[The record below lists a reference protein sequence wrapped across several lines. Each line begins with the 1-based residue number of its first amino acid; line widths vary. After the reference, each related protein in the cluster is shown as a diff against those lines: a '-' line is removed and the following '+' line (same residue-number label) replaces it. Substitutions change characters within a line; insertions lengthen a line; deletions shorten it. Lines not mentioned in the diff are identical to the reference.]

1 MKRRFYT
8 NIDINSVV
16 TPFLN
21 RVSEE
26 ENVSEELLYPFVDIY
41 KDTLITDVLL
51 NIFCQYSAAKSEIWS
66 DYADKYEQKIEN
78 GVEVDYKDLYKG
90 IYKLNK
96 EYSIDPYEVWL
107 RRLREIGLSGWLSI
121 RMNDCHEPDEK
132 ASFLRSDFFYEARE
146 KGWMIGDKY
155 GYYRYCFDYSVP
167 EVRKKML
174 DYIKEQLRRYD
185 PDGLELDFQREITCF
200 DIENCPDRVEIMTDF
215 VRAVREMTE
224 ERGRQSGHKIRLGV
238 RLMPDIAQNL
248 IYGFDAVGWAKE
260 GLVDLIC
267 YTPRW
272 ESSDSDMPSEEWKA
286 EVKGIELAAG
296 IEILCCRPSNE
307 TYCTPAVA
315 RGYSVRYLSRGADSM
330 YLFNYFINPDDTD
343 AHSGYMRE
351 VNETAGSLEAAMKLP
366 YRHVVTFQD
375 IAPRGHKRRKPL
387 PVRLKAGES
396 AALEIDI
403 GRARENSSAE
413 LILGFTTG
421 SPENVSVRVN
431 GESADFTETGYSSAE
446 PDRRINYGP
455 EGTVYYRA
463 SVKPADKY
471 RLDLKSAG
479 EAELVY
485 AETGIY

>member
-26 ENVSEELLYPFVDIY
+26 ENVGEELLYPFVDIY

-66 DYADKYEQKIEN
+66 DYADKYEQEIEN

-90 IYKLNK
+90 IYKLNS

-107 RRLREIGLSGWLSI
+107 RRLRQIGLSGWLTI
-121 RMNDCHEPDEK
+121 RMNDCHEPDEQ

-146 KGWMIGDKY
+146 KGWVIGDKY
-155 GYYRYCFDYSVP
+155 GYFRYCFDYSVP
-167 EVRKKML
+167 EVRQKML
-174 DYIKEQLRRYD
+174 DYIKEQLWRYD

-200 DIENCPDRVEIMTDF
+200 DIENCPDRVEIMTEF
-215 VRAVREMTE
+215 VRSIREMTE
-224 ERGRQSGHKIRLGV
+224 ERGKQLGHKIRLGV

-248 IYGFDAVGWAKE
+248 IYGFDIVNWAKE
-260 GLVDLIC
+260 GLVDLVC

-272 ESSDSDMPSEEWKA
+272 ETSDSDMPSEEWKA
-286 EVKGIELAAG
+286 KVKGVELAAG
-296 IEILCCRPSNE
+296 IEILCCRPSDE

-315 RGYSVRYLSRGADSM
+315 RGYAARYLSRGADSM
-330 YLFNYFINPDDTD
+330 YLFNYFINPDSVSAALD
-343 AHSGYMRE
+343 E
-351 VNETAGSLEAAMKLP
+351 VNKTAGSLEAAMKLP

-375 IAPRGHKRRKPL
+375 IAPRGHSRRKPL
-387 PVRLKAGES
+387 PINLKSGQS
-396 AALEIDI
+396 ANLDIDI
-403 GRARENSSAE
+403 GKSRENASAE
-413 LILGFTTG
+413 LIIGFKAG
-421 SPENVSVRVN
+421 SPENVAVSVN
-431 GESADFTETGYSSAE
+431 GVAAAFEKNGYSSAE
-446 PDRRINYGP
+446 PERVIKYGP
-455 EGTVYYRA
+455 EGTVYYKA
-463 SVKPADKY
+463 PVKPADRYSVEFKA
-471 RLDLKSAG
+471 DG

-485 AETGIY
+485 VEIGIY